1 MLYYLEINLN
11 ENKIISECDEKLSS
25 EVSQYPVGKQ
35 LKLQIWVHNSLMS
48 PLDEV
53 TLELNFYQDYL
64 NGTINTQLG
73 NRLATTGSTKTH
85 KARVSK

>member
-1 MLYYLEINLN
+1 MLEINLN
-11 ENKIISECDEKLSS
+11 QVKIVSESDEKLLS
-25 EVSQYPVGKQ
+25 ESSQYQVGQ
-35 LKLQIWVHNSLMS
+35 LLKLQIWVHNSLMS

-64 NGTINTQLG
+64 NGTINNQLG

-85 KARVSK
+85 KARVS

>member
-1 MLYYLEINLN
+1 MG
-11 ENKIISECDEKLSS
+11 
-25 EVSQYPVGKQ
+25 QQ

-64 NGTINTQLG
+64 NGTINSQLG
-73 NRLATTGSTKTH
+73 NRLVTLGSTKTH
-85 KARVSK
+85 KAKVSTV

>member
-1 MLYYLEINLN
+1 M
-11 ENKIISECDEKLSS
+11 
-25 EVSQYPVGKQ
+25 
-35 LKLQIWVHNSLMS
+35 HNSLRS

-64 NGTINTQLG
+64 NGTVNNQLG

-85 KARVSK
+85 KARVSTKYTNSTIFDNIVLNIKIKIVYIFYFITLGK